1 MDPDGAR
8 DGPDGR
14 GGSQSP
20 SPPSRVG
27 RAVQVV
33 LRSGLEGRF
42 GGPTFET
49 WAVEF
54 TQLGAGSQ
62 PVWGRT
68 CQGLVDT
75 YHPALALAAGGR

>member
-1 MDPDGAR
+1 M
-8 DGPDGR
+8 
-14 GGSQSP
+14 
-20 SPPSRVG
+20 G

-49 WAVEF
+49 WATKF
-54 TQLGAGSQ
+54 TQLGAGSH

-68 CQGLVDT
+68 GQGLVDT
-75 YHPALALAAGGR
+75 HHPALALAAGER